1 MPKDKVELE
10 VVRERLLERFRRYRQ
25 WSRSKNAPVHT
36 PLKIKVSVA
45 FLSAALDRVAE
56 GMYGICCDCGEDIP
70 AKRLEAVPGAIRCRS
85 CQEEVE
91 KK

>member
-1 MPKDKVELE
+1 
-10 VVRERLLERFRRYRQ
+10 
-25 WSRSKNAPVHT
+25 
-36 PLKIKVSVA
+36 
-45 FLSAALDRVAE
+45 
-56 GMYGICCDCGEDIP
+56 MYGICCDCGEDIP